1 MLSTSHFHLSKYFI
15 MLLKMKEGSFQHV
28 VQYFSFLFSLL
39 SRSDAKC
46 IKGEYDWCWYSK
58 AIPESP
64 EHLASYEEVI
74 LRTEEF
80 HEYIV
85 TIRYITFCKSI
96 PPTGLKPLQF
106 TVLRIAW
113 PIVLMV
119 KIFSRLLSPTN
130 HTILNYAK
138 NVDAIYAS
146 KVCERLLTE
155 AREIMKKDL
164 YVAEEVTEKGWKS

>member
-1 MLSTSHFHLSKYFI
+1 
-15 MLLKMKEGSFQHV
+15 
-28 VQYFSFLFSLL
+28 
-39 SRSDAKC
+39 
-46 IKGEYDWCWYSK
+46 
-58 AIPESP
+58 
-64 EHLASYEEVI
+64 
-74 LRTEEF
+74 
-80 HEYIV
+80 
-85 TIRYITFCKSI
+85 
-96 PPTGLKPLQF
+96 
-106 TVLRIAW
+106 
-113 PIVLMV
+113 MV